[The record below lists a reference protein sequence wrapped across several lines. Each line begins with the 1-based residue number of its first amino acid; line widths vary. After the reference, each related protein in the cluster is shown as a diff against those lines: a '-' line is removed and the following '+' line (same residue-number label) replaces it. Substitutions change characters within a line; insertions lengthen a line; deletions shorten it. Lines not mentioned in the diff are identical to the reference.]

1 MIKKLGIL
9 LLVLSIGVSI
19 VGCAKLASTF
29 TSTKDPGRLTSP
41 EGTVSAVATYSGG
54 KVTVNLSSLIISG
67 EVKTLDKDRL
77 KVYSSIT
84 APSTGSPI
92 TGWDSLDFSF
102 VESSTERLPADV
114 VFILDNTGSMAGRI
128 EAVKNSIA
136 GFAATL
142 EAAGMD
148 VAFGA
153 VAFGDYCKTKSA
165 MAGQPVEFSSLD
177 IDGSVTTEAGD
188 VSAAST
194 TNAAA
199 LATWLDALTGFN
211 GYDGPENPL
220 DSLMYAY
227 NNFHW
232 RSGSQKIFVLITD
245 IECKMNVPASGNYP
259 SGDTTKS
266 PVSENNIPEVI
277 STLSSKATVHVV
289 SYDYTSATTPEG
301 DTRDLADGRGGG
313 KTTAEAVA
321 NTGGKWIE
329 LPASGD
335 IDLNTLGIS
344 AYVTSGKL
352 VRFDYSLSSGSTIY
366 IHVLIDYN
374 LDGIYDA
381 EWYGTLLYT
390 ASGASIRALGAPA
403 PEGRRN

>member
-1 MIKKLGIL
+1 MIRKLGIL
-9 LLVLSIGVSI
+9 LLVLSVGVSI

-77 KVYSSIT
+77 KVFSSIT
-84 APSTGSPI
+84 APTTSVPI

-114 VFILDNTGSMAGRI
+114 VFILDNTGSMSSRI
-128 EAVKNSIA
+128 VAVKNSIA

-153 VAFGDYCKTKSA
+153 IAFGDYSKTKSA

-177 IDGSVTTEAGD
+177 IDGTTTTDA
-188 VSAAST
+188 SATST
-194 TNAAA
+194 TNATT
-199 LATWLDALTGFN
+199 LATWLNALSGFN

-220 DSLMYAY
+220 DALKYAY
-227 NNFHW
+227 SHFHW

-245 IECKMNVPASGNYP
+245 IECHMNIPDSGNYP

-266 PVSENNIPEVI
+266 PISENNIPDMV
-277 STLSSKATVHVV
+277 STLSGKATVHVV

-329 LPASGD
+329 LPASGN

-374 LDGIYDA
+374 LDGVYDA

-390 ASGASIRALGAPA
+390 AAGESIRALGAPA